1 MAKMERL
8 EKLEGVGN
16 VKMVEAEIP
25 SPGND
30 EVLIKVRRS
39 LISRG
44 SELFRRYV
52 MPGAIPPHMMGY
64 SDAGDVIEIGDLVEG
79 VVIGERSNVGGPH
92 AQYVVGLH
100 GNIPD
105 GLDYEA
111 ATFIG
116 LATSSVMWA
125 RTTPIKPGDVV
136 VVLGQGIVGNLYMQ
150 AVRERL
156 PSKVITVD
164 ANKLRCDISQQCG
177 ADMVVDVSK
186 TDSVE
191 FVMDITEGKG
201 ADVVVECVGGNAGL
215 KSFEQAQRMMK
226 NDGVLHLIA
235 KYQGAKEA
243 GDGLLPLDSNIFM
256 NKLLVAGIRVD
267 GERSD
272 HRTDAAQLLAQ
283 GKINI
288 APMVTHRLPWQKT
301 AEAYQMLYNKPDEA
315 LAVILDWDS

>member
-64 SDAGDVIEIGDLVEG
+64 SDAGDVIEVGDLVEG

-92 AQYVVGLH
+92 AQYVVGPH

-191 FVMDITEGKG
+191 FVMDITDGKG
-201 ADVVVECVGGNAGL
+201 ADVVVDTTGNARVIESAYELTHPDGKTIL
-215 KSFEQAQRMMK
+215 VGVPRKGDNISIYSLPLHFNKVLTGSEGGGSIPHVDIPRYIRLHQAGQF
-226 NDGVLHLIA
+226 NL
-235 KYQGAKEA
+235 
-243 GDGLLPLDSNIFM
+243 DGL
-256 NKLLVAGIRVD
+256 
-267 GERSD
+267 
-272 HRTDAAQLLAQ
+272 
-283 GKINI
+283 
-288 APMVTHRLPWQKT
+288 VTHEFSL
-301 AEAYQMLYNKPDEA
+301 DEVNDA
-315 LAVILDWDS
+315 IDVVRSGECGRCMIDMSL

>member
-1 MAKMERL
+1 MSKMERL

-64 SDAGDVIEIGDLVEG
+64 SDAGDVIEIGDLIEG

-92 AQYVVGLH
+92 AQYVVGPH

-116 LATSSVMWA
+116 LATSSVMWV

-191 FVMDITEGKG
+191 FVMDITDGKG
-201 ADVVVECVGGNAGL
+201 ADLVV
-215 KSFEQAQRMMK
+215 
-226 NDGVLHLIA
+226 
-235 KYQGAKEA
+235 
-243 GDGLLPLDSNIFM
+243 
-256 NKLLVAGIRVD
+256 
-267 GERSD
+267 
-272 HRTDAAQLLAQ
+272 
-283 GKINI
+283 
-288 APMVTHRLPWQKT
+288 
-301 AEAYQMLYNKPDEA
+301 
-315 LAVILDWDS
+315 